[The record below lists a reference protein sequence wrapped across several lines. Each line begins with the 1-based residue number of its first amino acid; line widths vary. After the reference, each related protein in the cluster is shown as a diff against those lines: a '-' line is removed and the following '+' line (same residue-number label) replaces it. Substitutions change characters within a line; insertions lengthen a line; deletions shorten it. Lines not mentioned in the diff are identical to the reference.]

1 MRNGAAVMLV
11 LASVLAGAATVH
23 ARTAAVGAVAASD
36 VSSPVGI
43 WKTVDDKTGQA
54 RSLVRIYEKDGKLF
68 ARIEQSLVPGD
79 EVRTCTK
86 CPDGRKD
93 QPLIGLEFMRGM
105 TLMDGEYRGGDILDP
120 DSGSIYRCKF
130 RLVDGGTKLKVRGFL
145 GVSLFG
151 RSQTWERER

>member
-1 MRNGAAVMLV
+1 MKNGTAAMLI
-11 LASVLAGAATVH
+11 LASVLATAATVH
-23 ARTAAVGAVAASD
+23 ARTPTVGAAGAND

-43 WKTVDDKTGQA
+43 WKTVDDKTGKA

-68 ARIEQSLVPGD
+68 ARIEQSLIPGD
-79 EVRTCTK
+79 EARTCTK

-105 TLMDGEYRGGDILDP
+105 TLMDGEYRGGDIIDP

-130 RLVDGGTKLKVRGFL
+130 RLVDGGTRLKVRGFL
-145 GVSLFG
+145 GVWLFG

>member
-1 MRNGAAVMLV
+1 MRNYSIILV
-11 LASVLAGAATVH
+11 LASMLAGVATVH
-23 ARTAAVGAVAASD
+23 ARTSTVGAVGASD
-36 VSSPVGI
+36 AGSPVGI
-43 WKTVDDKTGQA
+43 WKTVDDKTGKA
-54 RSLVRIYEKDGKLF
+54 RTLVRIYETDGKLF
-68 ARIEQSLVPGD
+68 ARIEQSLIPGD
-79 EVRTCTK
+79 EARTCTK
-86 CPDGRKD
+86 CSDDRKD

-145 GVSLFG
+145 GVSMFG